1 MIASRSFAG
10 TEDIRNAS
18 AHFYRSAQSVSG
30 QSSSS
35 GGLLPEMM
43 ESETP
48 PPTSPNKADDSE
60 VSSRRASPSPVRP
73 EDNPIDPR
81 SSQCPAPDESK
92 QKSPTPFSV
101 RSDVLRE
108 LVGRAAIS
116 DEHHVLM
123 NTVME
128 RISSAESG
136 LHEAFISLL
145 TGFEVR
151 EIICDSTAHVRCAL
165 CR

>member
-1 MIASRSFAG
+1 M
-10 TEDIRNAS
+10 
-18 AHFYRSAQSVSG
+18 
-30 QSSSS
+30 SSSS
-35 GGLLPEMM
+35 GDLLPEMM

-48 PPTSPNKADDSE
+48 PPDSSAQEAGDPE
-60 VSSRRASPSPVRP
+60 VSSRRASPDPVRP

-81 SSQCPAPDESK
+81 SPQRPAPEESR
-92 QKSPTPFSV
+92 QKSPTPSGV

-116 DEHHVLM
+116 DEHCVLM

-136 LHEAFISLL
+136 LHEDFMSLL
-145 TGFEVR
+145 TGFEVC

-165 CR
+165 

>member
-1 MIASRSFAG
+1 
-10 TEDIRNAS
+10 
-18 AHFYRSAQSVSG
+18 
-30 QSSSS
+30 
-35 GGLLPEMM
+35 MM

-48 PPTSPNKADDSE
+48 PPDSSAQEAGDPE
-60 VSSRRASPSPVRP
+60 VSSWRASYDPVRP

-81 SSQCPAPDESK
+81 SPQRPALKESK
-92 QKSPTPFSV
+92 QKSPAPSGM

-116 DEHHVLM
+116 EEHCTLM
-123 NTVME
+123 GTVME
-128 RISSAESG
+128 RTSSTESR
-136 LHEAFISLL
+136 LHEAFMSLL

-151 EIICDSTAHVRCAL
+151 EIIFDSTAHVRCAL